1 MLWRLLRELF
11 SGRAP
16 RSLADAT
23 ERAEHLIKEGQQ
35 AAGRGD
41 LRGAVENYRNAVEC
55 APAYSAAHFRLGM
68 ALAGLGDGE
77 GAIRSFRAAL
87 ALDPANPYA
96 NHNLGNL
103 LYRRGELGESERCL
117 RRAIELKPDFP
128 EACAALAETLRKL
141 WKLAEAETALRRAIE
156 IDPGFLPSYRILGEA
171 LRSQSRIEEAVEV
184 LAAGRKRDHG
194 GFDLESAELFA
205 LNFSERISP
214 EELFARH
221 KAFGARL
228 EAAYRPAF
236 EPFRN
241 ARDPDRRLR
250 VAYVSGD
257 FSFHP
262 VSLFLIPV
270 LERHD
275 RSAYEVYCYSVADKV
290 DDVTRQIAERA
301 DVWRQLGSRPAAE
314 LAETINRDRIDVL
327 IDLSGHTGIPSL
339 GVFALRPAPVQATWL
354 GYMNTTGLT
363 RIGYRLCDACTDPP
377 GEAERLHTEIPLR
390 LPHAQWCYRP
400 SLSVE
405 PAPEPPVKR
414 NGFVTFGSFNQ
425 VSKLSPATH
434 KLWAEI
440 LRRLPD
446 SRLVVASVPEGYAK
460 DSLLRALGDAGVPP
474 GRVRFLPYVAFDEY
488 FRRFNDADIA
498 LDSMPYS
505 GCSTTVDTLWMG
517 VPVIT
522 LPGATSVSR
531 STASILSV
539 LGLTEW
545 IASSPDEYVRRA
557 VRLAQD
563 PPALYGLPL
572 RERMRASPLMD
583 EVRFTRELEAAF
595 RGMWRAWCSNPAPA
609 QGSSP

>member
-1 MLWRLLRELF
+1 MLWRLFKDLF

-16 RSLADAT
+16 RPSTDAN
-23 ERAEHLIKEGQQ
+23 ERAERLIAEGRQ
-35 AAGRGD
+35 AEGRGD
-41 LRGAVENYRNAVEC
+41 ARGALVRYRDAVDC
-55 APAYSAAHFRLGM
+55 APAYPAAHFRLGM
-68 ALAGLGDGE
+68 GLAALGDSE

-103 LYRRGELGESERCL
+103 LYRRGELGEAERCL
-117 RRAIELKPDFP
+117 RRAIELKPEFP
-128 EACAALAETLRKL
+128 EAYAALAETQRKL
-141 WKLAEAETALRRAIE
+141 WKLAEAEITLRRAIE
-156 IDPGFLPSYRILGEA
+156 IDPAFLPSYRILGET
-171 LRSQSRIEEAVEV
+171 LRSQSRVEEAVEV
-184 LAAGRKRDHG
+184 LAAGRKLDHS

-205 LNFSERISP
+205 LNFSENVSP
-214 EELFARH
+214 GELFARH

-228 EAAYRPAF
+228 EKAYPPAF

-241 ARDPDRRLR
+241 PRDPGRRLR
-250 VAYVSGD
+250 VGYVSGD

-262 VSLFLIPV
+262 VSLFLLPV

-275 RSAYEVYCYSVADKV
+275 RAAFEVHCYSVADKA
-290 DDVTRQIAERA
+290 DDVTRQISARA

-327 IDLSGHTGIPSL
+327 IDLSGHTGIPAL
-339 GVFALRPAPVQATWL
+339 GTFALRPAPVQATWL

-377 GEAERLHTEIPLR
+377 GQAERLHTEVPVR
-390 LPHAQWCYRP
+390 LPHGQWCYRP

-405 PAPEPPVKR
+405 PAPEPPARR

-440 LRRLPD
+440 LRRVPD

-460 DSLLRALGDAGVPP
+460 GSLLQSLDGVSP
-474 GRVRFLPYVAFDEY
+474 GRVTFLPYVAFDEY
-488 FRRFNDADIA
+488 FRRFNAADIA

-522 LPGATSVSR
+522 LPGTTSVSR

-545 IASSPDEYVRRA
+545 IASSPGDYVRLA
-557 VRLAQD
+557 ADLAQD
-563 PPALYGLPL
+563 PPAVCGLRL
-572 RERMRASPLMD
+572 RERMRTSPLMD
-583 EVRFTRELEAAF
+583 EVRFTRDLEAAL
-595 RGMWRAWCSNPAPA
+595 RGMWRAWCAGPAGEPIR
-609 QGSSP
+609 

>member
-1 MLWRLLRELF
+1 MMLWRLLRELF

-16 RSLADAT
+16 HSVADAS
-23 ERAEHLIKEGQQ
+23 EQADQLIKEGQQ
-35 AAGRGD
+35 AASRGD
-41 LRGAVENYRNAVEC
+41 ARRAIGLYRDAVEC
-55 APAYSAAHFRLGM
+55 APAHPTAHFRLAMG
-68 ALAGLGDGE
+68 LAALGDTE
-77 GAIRSFRAAL
+77 GAIQSFRAAL

-96 NHNLGNL
+96 NFNLGNL
-103 LYRRGELGESERCL
+103 LYRRGELGEAERCL
-117 RRAIELKPDFP
+117 RRAIELKAEFPD
-128 EACAALAETLRKL
+128 AYAVLAETLRRL
-141 WKLAEAETALRRAIE
+141 WKLGEAETTLRRAIE
-156 IDPGFLPSYRILGEA
+156 IDPGFLPSYRILGEV
-171 LRSQSRIEEAVEV
+171 LRSQSRAEEAVEV
-184 LAAGRKRDHG
+184 LAAGRKLDHG
-194 GFDLESAELFA
+194 GFALESAELFT
-205 LNFSERISP
+205 LNFSENILP
-214 EELFARH
+214 DELFARH

-228 EAAYRPAF
+228 EKAYRPAF

-250 VAYVSGD
+250 VGYVSGD

-275 RSAYEVYCYSVADKV
+275 RSAYEIYCYSVADKA
-290 DDVTRQIAERA
+290 DDVTRQISERA
-301 DVWRQLGSRPAAE
+301 DVWRPLGPRPAAE
-314 LAETINRDRIDVL
+314 LAETMNRDMIDVL
-327 IDLSGHTGIPSL
+327 VDLSGHTGIFAL
-339 GVFALRPAPVQATWL
+339 EAFALRPAPVQATWL

-363 RIGYRLCDACTDPP
+363 RIDYRLCDAYTDPP

-400 SLSVE
+400 SLLVE
-405 PAPEPPVKR
+405 PAPEPPVRR

-440 LRRLPD
+440 LGRLPD
-446 SRLVVASVPEGYAK
+446 SRLVVASVPDGYAK
-460 DSLLRALGDAGVPP
+460 ESLLRNLAGVSPS
-474 GRVRFLPYVAFDEY
+474 RVAFLPYVAFEEY

-531 STASILSV
+531 STASILSA
-539 LGLTEW
+539 LGLTQW

-557 VRLAQD
+557 VKLAQD

-583 EVRFTRELEAAF
+583 EVRFTRDLEAAF
-595 RGMWRAWCSNPAPA
+595 RGMWRAWCSSPAPA